1 MSIVRMR
8 INKYLQP
15 GDGPPPRVFAR
26 ITRMDDRGRS
36 VPSSLRHELVP
47 ISTQERDSLPIN
59 LDSGAYAVEVRLP
72 TGELLADSVSV
83 RDGAD
88 QDLVLMAEASPHE
101 WLSWQHLAGN
111 TPSRNRSLHSRSA
124 PREAHETEAREGSGS
139 APPASKSRPRSRSMS
154 EGPSA
159 AYGLPRGD
167 TGYLRL
173 TRDLMESIGLRV
185 ANGLVLAAEA
195 DSVPATWAPEEPAH
209 VNPGRDIHWLG
220 RGSVSNER
228 EFLRRLPWQTLP
240 ALKGSTDNILA
251 GLKAGASDRA
261 INPSVSDDVGAV
273 FPIPNEHSERG
284 FVNRDFAAVR
294 RRMGVELICLPTPW
308 VDTWSGR
315 DAVVEVGVQ
324 VPHYEHEFASSVVV
338 RDQQLAVLLGF
349 LSTGALSAVN
359 RLAEVSNVMLFEKN
373 ENPLAAAAG
382 GYALV
387 GSAVD
392 ASRQPWHHW
401 VENLMGRFAHV
412 PDGAIQYGTM
422 RLRLRKSADDVRAAA
437 GAFKEAY
444 RRGLPFYGMG
454 VRWLLDG
461 LERTAAEDAEAQ
473 EMATAVRR
481 IASRLHPQSPFTI
494 LRLGKR

>member
-1 MSIVRMR
+1 MSVVRMR
-8 INKYLQP
+8 INKYLQLA
-15 GDGPPPRVFAR
+15 DGPPPLVFAR

-47 ISTQERDSLPIN
+47 ISTHEGDSLSID

-72 TGELLADSVSV
+72 TGELLSDSLRV
-83 RDGAD
+83 RKGVD

-111 TPSRNRSLHSRSA
+111 TPSRNRSLPSRSA
-124 PREAHETEAREGSGS
+124 PRETHEADAREGSGS
-139 APPASKSRPRSRSMS
+139 APPASKSRPRSRGMP
-154 EGPSA
+154 E
-159 AYGLPRGD
+159 AYSLPRGD

-185 ANGLVLAAEA
+185 ADGLVLAAEA
-195 DSVPATWAPEEPAH
+195 DIVPATWPPEEPAR
-209 VNPGRDIHWLG
+209 VNPGRAIHWLG
-220 RGSVSNER
+220 RAAVSNDR

-240 ALKGSTDNILA
+240 ALKGSTDNVLA
-251 GLKAGASDRA
+251 GLQAGASDRA
-261 INPSVSDDVGAV
+261 VNPSVSDDVGAV
-273 FPIPNEHSERG
+273 FPIPNEHPERG
-284 FVNRDFAAVR
+284 YVNRDFAAVR

-308 VDTWSGR
+308 VETRSGR

-324 VPHYEHEFASSVVV
+324 VPRYEHEFASSVVV

-359 RLAEVSNVMLFEKN
+359 RLAKVSNVMLFEKN

-401 VENLMGRFAHV
+401 IENLMGRFAHV

-437 GAFKEAY
+437 EAFKEAY

-454 VRWLLDG
+454 MRWLLDG

-481 IASRLHPQSPFTI
+481 LASRLHPQSAFTI

>member
-1 MSIVRMR
+1 MSVVRMR
-8 INKYLQP
+8 INKYLQLA
-15 GDGPPPRVFAR
+15 DGPPPLVFAR

-47 ISTQERDSLPIN
+47 ISTHEGDSLSID

-72 TGELLADSVSV
+72 TGELLSDSVRV
-83 RDGAD
+83 REGVD

-124 PREAHETEAREGSGS
+124 PREAHEAEAREGSGS
-139 APPASKSRPRSRSMS
+139 APPASKSRPRLRGMP
-154 EGPSA
+154 E
-159 AYGLPRGD
+159 AYSLPRGD

-185 ANGLVLAAEA
+185 ADGLVLAAET
-195 DSVPATWAPEEPAH
+195 DIVPATWPPEEPAQ
-209 VNPGRDIHWLG
+209 VNPGSAIHWLG
-220 RGSVSNER
+220 RAAVSNER

-251 GLKAGASDRA
+251 GLQAGASDRA

-273 FPIPNEHSERG
+273 FPIPNEHPERG
-284 FVNRDFAAVR
+284 FVNRGFAAVR

-308 VDTWSGR
+308 VETRSGR

-324 VPHYEHEFASSVVV
+324 VPRYEHEFASSVVV

-401 VENLMGRFAHV
+401 IENLMGRFAHV

-437 GAFKEAY
+437 EAFKEAY

-481 IASRLHPQSPFTI
+481 LASRLHPQSAFTI

>member
-15 GDGPPPRVFAR
+15 GDGPPSRVFAR
-26 ITRMDDRGRS
+26 ITRIDERGRS

-47 ISTQERDSLPIN
+47 ISTHEADNLSIR
-59 LDSGAYAVEVRLP
+59 LDSGVYAVEVRLP
-72 TGELLADSVSV
+72 TGELLSDSVSV
-83 RDGAD
+83 REGVD

-111 TPSRNRSLHSRSA
+111 TPSRNRSLHSRQA
-124 PREAHETEAREGSGS
+124 PQDAQETEAREAS
-139 APPASKSRPRSRSMS
+139 ASSPTTSKSRPRSRGVPD
-154 EGPSA
+154 GPS
-159 AYGLPRGD
+159 YGLPLGGTD
-167 TGYLRL
+167 HVQVD
-173 TRDLMESIGLRV
+173 RDLMESIGLRV
-185 ANGLVLAAEA
+185 ADGQVRAAETKGA
-195 DSVPATWAPEEPAH
+195 PATWAPEEPAQ
-209 VNPGRDIHWLG
+209 VNPGRAIHWLG
-220 RGSVSNER
+220 RGSANNAR
-228 EFLRRLPWQTLP
+228 EFLRRNPWQALP
-240 ALKGSTDNILA
+240 ALKGSTENILA

-261 INPSVSDDVGAV
+261 IHPSVSDDVGAV
-273 FPIPNEHSERG
+273 FAIPKEPAER
-284 FVNRDFAAVR
+284 FFFNRDFAAVR

-308 VDTWSGR
+308 LETWSGR

-324 VPHYEHEFASSVVV
+324 VPRYEHEFASSVVV

-392 ASRQPWHHW
+392 SSRQPWHHW
-401 VENLMGRFAHV
+401 IENLMGRFTHL

-422 RLRLRKSADDVRAAA
+422 RLRLRNSADDVREAAR
-437 GAFKEAY
+437 AFKEAY

-454 VRWLLDG
+454 MRWLLDG
-461 LERTAAEDAEAQ
+461 LERTAALDTEAQ
-473 EMATAVRR
+473 EMATTVRQLS
-481 IASRLHPQSPFTI
+481 SRLHPQSPFTI